1 MSGHSKWHNIR
12 LKKGKMD
19 AERGKVFTKLAREII
34 VAAKEGGGNPDG
46 NLRLR
51 LAIQKARENSMPQD
65 NIQRAIKR
73 GTGELEGVS
82 FEEVTYEGYG
92 PAGVAV
98 MVSCLTDNRNRTV
111 ADIRHI
117 FSRCGGNL
125 GESGCVAWMFDSRGM
140 ISIAKEAAD
149 EDTVMAIAIDAGA
162 EDVRTEEDTYDI
174 ITNPE
179 DFHVVRQAFENE
191 KIPMLSAELTMLPKT
206 TVVVEGKQADQV
218 LRLMEMLEDH
228 DDVQNVYA
236 NFDIPAQI
244 LEAAARQ

>member
-1 MSGHSKWHNIR
+1 
-12 LKKGKMD
+12 
-19 AERGKVFTKLAREII
+19 
-34 VAAKEGGGNPDG
+34 
-46 NLRLR
+46 
-51 LAIQKARENSMPQD
+51 MPQD

>member
-51 LAIQKARENSMPQD
+51 LAIQKARENSMPKD